1 MQRTALPVGARLVI
15 WDRLNRSSES
25 GFGSGEL
32 SSNGRRGS
40 DVAAPRSCHT
50 PRSFERDVITLNLFS
65 PVPCSDRPDMDVV
78 GRGAMTLNRDQLIKL
93 LNLRGANTTQKPSTA
108 IRRENDV

>member
-1 MQRTALPVGARLVI
+1 
-15 WDRLNRSSES
+15 
-25 GFGSGEL
+25 
-32 SSNGRRGS
+32 
-40 DVAAPRSCHT
+40 
-50 PRSFERDVITLNLFS
+50 
-65 PVPCSDRPDMDVV
+65 MDVV